1 VISSTELSS
10 GSGRLHGN
18 AACEVCTNPPLLL
31 PADVLLDRTVTRGP
45 TALSRLLISWRCAGS
60 LQGCR

>member
-1 VISSTELSS
+1 MISSTELSS

-45 TALSRLLISWRCAGS
+45 TALSRLLIS
-60 LQGCR
+60 